1 MQPQGQAQIICNM
14 VSGGLSARIYCRCRD
29 VSPVS
34 SAAVLAPQTHPRPP
48 PPPSQVDFGMNVV
61 EAGEAARYEHE
72 GSTQPT
78 GQVMT
83 DGGVITVEAG
93 VCGAAVADL
102 AARGHNVTYGANQG
116 GYQAIERVPVPGG
129 GFYYAGA
136 SEFRKDGVVMSY

>member
-14 VSGGLSARIYCRCRD
+14 
-29 VSPVS
+29 
-34 SAAVLAPQTHPRPP
+34 
-48 PPPSQVDFGMNVV
+48 VDFGMNVV

-93 VCGAAVADL
+93 VCDATVAAL

-116 GYQAIERVPVPGG
+116 GYQAIERIPVPAASGG
-129 GFYYAGA
+129 GWYYAGA
-136 SEFRKDGVVMSY
+136 SEFRKDGVVMAY